1 MGCPSWKS
9 FDLSVTPNL
18 LWVSLPITTGHTSQW
33 KRKGF
38 HAKHNKRE
46 GQGGESGNLESY

>member
-46 GQGGESGNLESY
+46 GQGESQVI

>member
-33 KRKGF
+33 KERDSMQNIIKG
-38 HAKHNKRE
+38 KGR
-46 GQGGESGNLESY
+46 GRVR

>member
-18 LWVSLPITTGHTSQW
+18 FGGSLSQLLLDTQANG
-33 KRKGF
+33 KERDSRQNIIKG
-38 HAKHNKRE
+38 E
-46 GQGGESGNLESY
+46 GVR